1 MKKIAG
7 EKGLTVKEATV
18 TNVNDIQQAAQ
29 GLVAQ
34 GVDVIYIPTDNVMAS
49 AVPVLTKVTNAAKIP
64 VIAGEPGGGPE
75 GRSCDHRDR
84 LLQTRLPDGT
94 DGREGASRGSKTPGY
109 AH

>member
-49 AVPVLTKVTNAAKIP
+49 AVPVLTKVTNAA
-64 VIAGEPGGGPE
+64 
-75 GRSCDHRDR
+75 RF
-84 LLQTRLPDGT
+84 L
-94 DGREGASRGSKTPGY
+94 
-109 AH
+109 